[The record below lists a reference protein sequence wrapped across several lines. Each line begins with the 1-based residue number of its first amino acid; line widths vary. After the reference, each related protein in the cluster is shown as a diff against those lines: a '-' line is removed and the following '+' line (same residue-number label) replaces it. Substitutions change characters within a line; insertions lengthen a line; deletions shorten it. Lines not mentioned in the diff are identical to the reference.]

1 MKFFHALSLAL
12 LPVIAQAAVCS
23 APIEVNKALVKDIAA
38 MARGSMNAQMLQ
50 ERLGPACA
58 CVPLTPAPSDTWMCQ
73 WKGDLS
79 SNRLIN
85 TLNITFEGGMLV
97 QVVGVDK
104 EGEFIHAP

>member
-1 MKFFHALSLAL
+1 MKIFHALTLTI
-12 LPVIAQAAVCS
+12 LPAITQAAICS
-23 APIEVNKALVKDIAA
+23 MPIEVNKALVREIAA
-38 MARGSMNAQMLQ
+38 MARGSENAQMLQ

-58 CVPLTPAPSDTWMCQ
+58 CVPLTPTPSDTWMCQ

-85 TLNITFEGGMLV
+85 TLNITFEAGMLA